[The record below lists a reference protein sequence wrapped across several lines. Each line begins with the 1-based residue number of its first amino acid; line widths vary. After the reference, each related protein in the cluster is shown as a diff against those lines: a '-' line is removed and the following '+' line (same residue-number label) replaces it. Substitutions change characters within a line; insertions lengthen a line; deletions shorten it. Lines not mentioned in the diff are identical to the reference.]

1 MFTPP
6 FILSIAGGGSTYT
19 PGIVKS
25 LMVRLQDFPLAE
37 IRLYDIDEAR
47 QNTIAPVVE
56 KVIRDHS
63 QSIKFTVTNDPE
75 VAFSGAHFVFAQMR
89 VGQYKMREQDEKIP
103 LRHGVVGQETCGPGG
118 LAYGLRTILPM
129 VELID
134 LVDRYAH
141 EKAWIV
147 NYSNPAAIVAEGVRR
162 LRPNVRVLNICDMPV
177 AAMRNMGAILGVD
190 RHKLE
195 VDYFGLNHFG
205 WFTRVWV
212 DGEDKLPE
220 LRKHIAK
227 FGLLTEDAAKTDPQ
241 HSDPSWVKTW
251 RNIKPIMDNF
261 PEYLP
266 NPYLQYYL
274 MPNQIVEHQNPDYTR
289 ANEVMNG
296 REKKLFAA
304 AEEYKRTGI
313 LPDAFHVGVHGEFI
327 VDVACSLA
335 FNLRSRHL
343 VMVEN
348 RGAITNLPYDA
359 VVEVPAY
366 ITSDGPEPVRVGQVP
381 LFHQTLLQQQLASEQ
396 LLVEATIEGSYEKAL
411 QAFTL
416 NRTVPTM
423 EHAKA
428 ILDEMVSEKTPT
440 ILFYGKEWRQ
450 PMSTSYFVA
459 ADWLIEHGD
468 DPEVQIIDARMAPPG
483 QEHRDVPGEYRAG
496 HLPGAVFFDIEAL
509 SDHTSPLPHMLPRPE
524 AFSVAMRE
532 LGISKDKHL
541 VVYDEGNL
549 FSAPR
554 AWWMLKNFGVEKVS
568 ILAGGAG
575 WLEARR
581 TAAAAGGR
589 DAAGGGF

>member
-1 MFTPP
+1 MKRYHLT
-6 FILSIAGGGSTYT
+6 IAGGGATYT
-19 PGIVKS
+19 PGIVNAILNARDVLPLRK
-25 LMVRLQDFPLAE
+25 LVLLDNDAERVATMGGFIRLLLAE
-37 IRLYDIDEAR
+37 KA
-47 QNTIAPVVE
+47 
-56 KVIRDHS
+56 
-63 QSIKFTVTNDPE
+63 PE
-75 VAFSGAHFVFAQMR
+75 VELVITTDRRDAFTGMEFLFAQIR
-89 VGQYKMREQDEKIP
+89 SGGLKMRALDEQIP

-162 LRPNVRVLNICDMPV
+162 LRPNARVLNICDMPV

-205 WFTRVWV
+205 WFTRVLV
-212 DGEDKLPE
+212 DGEDMLPE

-289 ANEVMNG
+289 ANEVMDG

-366 ITSDGPEPVRVGQVP
+366 ITSEGPEPIRVGQVP

-428 ILDEMVSEKTPT
+428 ILDEM
-440 ILFYGKEWRQ
+440 
-450 PMSTSYFVA
+450 
-459 ADWLIEHGD
+459 
-468 DPEVQIIDARMAPPG
+468 
-483 QEHRDVPGEYRAG
+483 
-496 HLPGAVFFDIEAL
+496 IEANRDYWPAL
-509 SDHTSPLPHMLPRPE
+509 Q
-524 AFSVAMRE
+524 
-532 LGISKDKHL
+532 K
-541 VVYDEGNL
+541 
-549 FSAPR
+549 
-554 AWWMLKNFGVEKVS
+554 AWQDGETVKK
-568 ILAGGAG
+568 
-575 WLEARR
+575 
-581 TAAAAGGR
+581 
-589 DAAGGGF
+589 